1 MDKPAPDK
9 LQRLL
14 DYHLNLDDPD
24 QRRQTQEM
32 LTSDQQARS
41 LSDALRR
48 TLKPLSSWPDEP
60 APQGLAKRTMQ
71 FIGRHD
77 QGRIMA
83 EASAALVGRRDSRK
97 ATSMPSSYKE
107 NRTRWILGNL
117 RDLVT
122 AAACILLVVMVARP
136 VSHRMRQ
143 LNQQVACASNMKS
156 IGTALNQY
164 ALDYQGYLPFVEYQP
179 GAFWWSIGKADKK
192 HAPNTR
198 NVYLII
204 RRNYVS
210 PKDFLCPGSPRQ
222 PARRLPEDLETLKNR
237 QDFPNRDHIHYSFKL
252 ILDKTRL
259 DSNQSPSAGI
269 MGDLNP
275 HFSEFDSTQRQILD
289 LTTDPSLLQKNS
301 PNHGGTG
308 QNLLYPD
315 GRVSFYQARHLAPTL
330 DDIYTMKG
338 IYRYK
343 GNERPDSN
351 DILFA
356 P

>member
-1 MDKPAPDK
+1 MDKPAPDN

-24 QRRQTQEM
+24 QRRQTQE
-32 LTSDQQARS
+32 LISSDQQVRS
-41 LSDALRR
+41 LSDTLSR
-48 TLKPLSSWPDEP
+48 TLKPLSSWSDAP
-60 APQGLAKRTMQ
+60 APLGLAQRTMQ
-71 FIGRHD
+71 FINQHEQVRV
-77 QGRIMA
+77 IA
-83 EASAALVGRRDSRK
+83 EASAALAGHRDAPK

-122 AAACILLVVMVARP
+122 AAACILLVVMVSRP

-156 IGTALNQY
+156 IGTAFNQY

-192 HAPNTR
+192 NAPNTR
-198 NVYLII
+198 NVYLLI
-204 RRNYVS
+204 RQNYVS
-210 PKDFLCPGSPRQ
+210 PEAFLCPGSPQQ
-222 PARRLPEDLETLKNR
+222 PSLRLMNDPESLKKR
-237 QDFPNRDHIHYSFKL
+237 QDFPNRKHIHYSFKL
-252 ILDKTRL
+252 ILDKIRL
-259 DSNQSPSAGI
+259 DSDRSLQMGI

-275 HFSEFDSTQRQILD
+275 HFTDFDGTNKHILD
-289 LTTDPSLLQKNS
+289 LAADPSLLQKNS

-315 GRVSFYQARHLAPTL
+315 GRVSFYKARHLAPNL

-351 DILFA
+351 DILLA